1 MDNNYEKIIFE
12 TEDGEEIEFYVLE
25 QTMLAGVN
33 YLLVTDD
40 VEDDEA
46 GFMILKETE
55 EDEDGVVSYD
65 VVEDDSEL
73 KSVIG
78 IFNELVDDFDL
89 EV

>member
-1 MDNNYEKIIFE
+1 MDNNYEKIVFE
-12 TEDGEEIEFYVLE
+12 ADDGEDIEFYILE

-55 EDEDGVVSYD
+55 EDGDGLVSYD

>member
-1 MDNNYEKIIFE
+1 MENNYEKIIFE
-12 TEDGEEIEFYVLE
+12 ADDGDDIEFYVLE

-40 VEDDEA
+40 LEDDEA
-46 GFMILKETE
+46 GFMILKETK
-55 EDEDGVVSYD
+55 EDEEGLVAYD